1 MGSTKRKNRKNVLK
15 SIKRLQENLKVL
27 QSLKK

>member
-1 MGSTKRKNRKNVLK
+1 MGSTKRKNRKDVLK

>member
-15 SIKRLQENLKVL
+15 SIKRLQENFKVL

>member
-15 SIKRLQENLKVL
+15 SIKGLQENLKVL